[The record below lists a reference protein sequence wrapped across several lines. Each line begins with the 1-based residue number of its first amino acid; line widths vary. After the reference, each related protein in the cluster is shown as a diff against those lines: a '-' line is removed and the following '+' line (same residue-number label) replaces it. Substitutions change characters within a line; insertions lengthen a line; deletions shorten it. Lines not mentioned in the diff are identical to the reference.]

1 MNFSTWAINK
11 PIPSVL
17 LFFMLTVAGLI
28 AFQGL
33 GVQNMPDMEFPSVS
47 VTASM
52 PGASPEQLE
61 AEVAR
66 PIEDSIASVGAVRH
80 VNTTINDGVVS
91 ILVEFAFEKN
101 LQEAVTD
108 MRDAVTRIRSNLP
121 SELQE
126 PIVTRVDVAGLP
138 VVTYAVIAPEMDET
152 DLSWFVDD
160 VISKTLLHERGVSQ
174 VKRQGGVK
182 REVRVDLDPV
192 RLQALKVTA
201 GEISSQLRSMQQ
213 EAPGGRGNLGG
224 LEQTVRTLGT
234 VSNAD
239 ELANLS
245 LPLADGR
252 RLRLADVANVRDTIS
267 ERRQMALLD
276 GKKIVSF
283 DVLRARGH
291 DEVSTARRVR
301 EAVAR
306 LQRAHPHVQLVEVS
320 NTVDQSEDDYGAA
333 MRMLYEGTILAVVV
347 VWLFL
352 RDWRATVISAV
363 ALPLSIIPTFIV
375 LSILD
380 YNLNVLTLLALTLV
394 IGVLVDDAI
403 VEVENIMRH
412 LQMGKSPRQAAIEA
426 ATEIGLAVI
435 ATSLTLVAVFLPTV
449 FVGGITGA
457 LFRQF
462 GVTAAVAVMFSL
474 LVARLLTPMMAAYF
488 LKLQPHH
495 NADGAAM
502 RRYLATVRWCLAHPA
517 ATIASAGTIFLAS
530 LLMIT
535 QIPLEFV
542 GAQDMTS
549 EVIVLEGP
557 PGSTLEQT
565 TALTER
571 ARVILEKIP
580 EISSIYAAI
589 GAGVQTGNFRA
600 DMAAAEVRTAQI
612 TARLLPP
619 DKRKRDVHQIQ
630 IAIRESLAVIPGV
643 RINIGRGTPG
653 EKMNLMLV
661 GNDPA
666 ALRDT
671 ARAVETELR
680 TLKGIGAVTSSA
692 SLLRPEIVIRPDF
705 ARAAQLGVT
714 SAAIGQA
721 VRVATTGDYDFNLP
735 RMNLPGRQ
743 VYVRV
748 QLDPEA
754 RRDPAMVAQL
764 RVKGDQ
770 GAAIPLG
777 NIAHIAVADGP
788 AQIDRYDRQ
797 RNIKLSVDLQGQPV
811 GEVLKEARALPSMKN
826 LPQGVSL
833 ALSGDLE
840 YLDEMLSG
848 FTLAMLAGIFCV
860 YAVMVLLFHDFGQPW
875 TVLAAL
881 PLASTGALGLLWL
894 FGYAMSMPALIGL
907 LMLVGIVTKNSILLV
922 DYAIM
927 ARVELGMNRTEA
939 VIDACHKRARP
950 IVMTTVAM
958 AAGMMPIALGLEGDA
973 SFRTPMAV
981 VVIGGLITSTV
992 LSLLVVPVVFE
1003 IIDEI
1008 KLRLV
1013 PRKFRSATVYSSA
1026 NANTEVSAPAS
1037 LILLNPPAQPSAE
1050 DQKAATKRHKRGG
1063 RRQR

>member
-1 MNFSTWAINK
+1 MNFSAWAIHK

-28 AFQGL
+28 AFRGL

-47 VTASM
+47 ITASL

-101 LQEAVTD
+101 LQEAVID
-108 MRDAVTRIRSNLP
+108 LRDAVTRIRSNLP
-121 SELQE
+121 AELQE
-126 PIVTRVDVAGLP
+126 PIVARVDVAGLP
-138 VVTYAVIAPEMDET
+138 VITYAVIAPEMDET

-160 VISKTLLHERGVSQ
+160 VISKTLLQERGVSQ

-224 LEQTVRTLGT
+224 LEQTVRTLGN
-234 VSNAD
+234 VANAQ
-239 ELANLS
+239 ELSNLS
-245 LPLADGR
+245 LPLNDGR
-252 RLRLADVANVRDTIS
+252 RLRLADVATVRDTIS
-267 ERRQMALLD
+267 ERRQRALLD
-276 GKKIVSF
+276 GKPVVSF

-291 DEVSTARRVR
+291 DEVSTAQRVR
-301 EAVAR
+301 AAVAK
-306 LQRAHPHVQLVEVS
+306 LQQAHPNIKLVEVS
-320 NTVDQSEDDYGAA
+320 NTVDQSKSDYEAA
-333 MRMLYEGTILAVVV
+333 MRMLYEGTILAVIV

-352 RDWRATVISAV
+352 RDWRATLISAV

-375 LSILD
+375 LSILG

-412 LQMGKSPRQAAIEA
+412 LKMGKPPKQAAIEA
-426 ATEIGLAVI
+426 ANEIGLAVV

-462 GVTAAVAVMFSL
+462 GVTAAVAVLFSL

-488 LKLQPHH
+488 LKLKPH
-495 NADGAAM
+495 NDIDGALM
-502 RRYLATVRWCLAHPA
+502 RRYLSTVHWCLKHPA
-517 ATIASAGTIFLAS
+517 ATLASAGAVFIGS
-530 LLMIT
+530 LLMIS
-535 QIPLEFV
+535 QIPLEFI
-542 GAQDMTS
+542 GAQNMTS

-589 GAGVQTGNFRA
+589 GAGVQTGNMRS

-612 TARLLPP
+612 TAGLLPVE
-619 DKRKRDVHQIQ
+619 KRKRDFKKIQ
-630 IAIRESLAVIPGV
+630 IAIREGLAAIPGV
-643 RINIGRGTPG
+643 RISIGRGTPG
-653 EKMNLMLV
+653 EKMNLMLA
-661 GNDPA
+661 GDDPA
-666 ALRDT
+666 TLRDA
-671 ARAVETELR
+671 ARAFETDLR
-680 TLKGIGAVTSSA
+680 TLPRVGAVTSSA

-705 ARAAQLGVT
+705 ARAAQLGIT

-748 QLDPEA
+748 QLDPAA
-754 RRDPAMVAQL
+754 RRDPGMVAQL

-770 GAAIPLG
+770 GAAVPLG
-777 NIAHIAVADGP
+777 NIATIAVADGP
-788 AQIDRYDRQ
+788 AQIDRYDRH

-811 GEVLKEARALPSMKN
+811 GEVLAAARALPSMKN
-826 LPQGVSL
+826 LPSGVEL

-840 YLDEMLSG
+840 YLDEMLAG
-848 FTLAMLAGIFCV
+848 FSLAMLAGIFCV
-860 YAVMVLLFHDFGQPW
+860 YAVMVLLFHDFGQPA

-894 FGYAMSMPALIGL
+894 FGYSMSMPALIGL

-922 DYAIM
+922 DYALM
-927 ARVELGMNRTEA
+927 ARHELGMNRTEA
-939 VIDACHKRARP
+939 IIDACHKRVRP

-1003 IIDEI
+1003 LIDEI
-1008 KLRLV
+1008 KLRLA
-1013 PRKFRSATVYSSA
+1013 PRRVT
-1026 NANTEVSAPAS
+1026 
-1037 LILLNPPAQPSAE
+1037 
-1050 DQKAATKRHKRGG
+1050 AAAMLSK
-1063 RRQR
+1063 